1 MIPFRTGVKM
11 GYQNLGPAPLGPPK
25 ITNKTVK
32 IEIKFGEKLGVFAL
46 LDGCWDLGGIFGHFV
61 DI

>member
-1 MIPFRTGVKM
+1 M

-46 LDGCWDLGGIFGHFV
+46 LSRFWDLDAIFGQFV